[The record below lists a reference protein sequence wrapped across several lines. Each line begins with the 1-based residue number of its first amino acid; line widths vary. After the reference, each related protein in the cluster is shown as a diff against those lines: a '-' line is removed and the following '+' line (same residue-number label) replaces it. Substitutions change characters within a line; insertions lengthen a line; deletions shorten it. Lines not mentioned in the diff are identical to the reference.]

1 MILLDSV
8 APFSLSF
15 AIALSWG
22 GFRPIFS
29 RTTGEAVLRSP
40 VTTLASAICV
50 TSLGMAF
57 NAESIGLMGV
67 VAATGLLL
75 GVFLDKSPVHPPR
88 VLALSLAGALLFFYL
103 SIMA

>member
-1 MILLDSV
+1 MILLDTV
-8 APFSLSF
+8 APFALSL
-15 AIALSWG
+15 AIGLSWG

-29 RTTGEAVLRSP
+29 RATSEATLRSP

-57 NAESIGLMGV
+57 NAESTGLMGI
-67 VAATGLLL
+67 VAASGLFL
-75 GVFLDKSPVHPPR
+75 GVLLEKSPVHPPK
-88 VLALSLAGALLFFYL
+88 VFALSLAGALLVFHL

>member
-1 MILLDSV
+1 MIPQDIV
-8 APFSLSF
+8 ASLSLSL

-29 RTTGEAVLRSP
+29 RATGEAVLRSP

-50 TSLGMAF
+50 TSLGTAF
-57 NAESIGLMGV
+57 NAEPIGLAGF
-67 VAATGLLL
+67 VAAPGVLL
-75 GVFLDKSPVHPPR
+75 GVLLDKSPVHPPR
-88 VLALSLAGALLFFYL
+88 GLALSLASALLFFHL